1 MKKILILY
9 ILGMM
14 FTIYGN
20 TKNYK
25 KGQKSFDKKKYAE
38 AEKYYLI
45 AVNEEGSVL
54 AMRGL
59 GYVYRTEKKYDLSK
73 KYFKMAIENGDSISM
88 SALGS
93 LYVLEK
99 KYDEAEEYLKMAK
112 EEKIEIA
119 KLRLGELYL
128 LTEEYDLAEENLKE
142 YLLTREYEGFKR
154 EAMEKLAELYRI
166 EGKYDLVL
174 KYTNMYQNSLVN
186 EQRMRAEQEQKLN
199 RALNRAG
206 NGMYNNLKGIF

>member
-1 MKKILILY
+1 MKKILILC

-14 FTIYGN
+14 FTTYGN

-45 AVNEEGSVL
+45 AVNEEGSIL

-59 GYVYRTEKKYDLSK
+59 GYVYRAEKKYDLSK

-99 KYDEAEEYLKMAK
+99 KYGEAEEYLKMAK
-112 EEKIEIA
+112 EEKIEI
-119 KLRLGELYL
+119 KKVR
-128 LTEEYDLAEENLKE
+128 
-142 YLLTREYEGFKR
+142 
-154 EAMEKLAELYRI
+154 
-166 EGKYDLVL
+166 
-174 KYTNMYQNSLVN
+174 
-186 EQRMRAEQEQKLN
+186 
-199 RALNRAG
+199 
-206 NGMYNNLKGIF
+206 

>member
-9 ILGMM
+9 ILGIM

-25 KGQKSFDKKKYAE
+25 KGQKSFDKKKYVE

-59 GYVYRTEKKYDLSK
+59 GYVYRAEKKYDLSK

-99 KYDEAEEYLKMAK
+99 KYGEAEEYLKMAK

-119 KLRLGELYL
+119 KEISDNLSNNSAKL
-128 LTEEYDLAEENLKE
+128 LEILNSIETDI
-142 YLLTREYEGFKR
+142 YEISKIIRCFGFSVI
-154 EAMEKLAELYRI
+154 YH
-166 EGKYDLVL
+166 YWC
-174 KYTNMYQNSLVN
+174 
-186 EQRMRAEQEQKLN
+186 
-199 RALNRAG
+199 
-206 NGMYNNLKGIF
+206 